1 MNNLLKTLSGGNLQ
15 SDGRANEVAHKVIAQ
30 PQLLNQLIEGLSE
43 FDDVIRARTAHVLE
57 RICRTHSEMLLGLL
71 PQFIELAV
79 RDEVPMVK
87 WHLAMIFG
95 NLTVSDDTIDVIIS
109 TLFRMLK
116 DKSAFVKGWSI
127 VSLTILGR
135 KKRAWRGRIIGKIKP
150 LQDDESIAV
159 RSKVMKAVT
168 VLENDNEPIP
178 TGWAKARDSS
188 CL

>member
-1 MNNLLKTLSGGNLQ
+1 MNNLLKKLAGGNLQ
-15 SDGRANEVAHKVIAQ
+15 SDGRANEVAGIIIGQ
-30 PQLLNQLIEGLSE
+30 PELLNQLAEGLFESH
-43 FDDVIRARTAHVLE
+43 DVIRARTAHALE
-57 RICRTHSEMLLGLL
+57 RISRTHPEMLLGLL

-79 RDEVPMVK
+79 GDEVPMVK

-95 NLTVSDDTIDVIIS
+95 NLTISDDTIDVIIS

-116 DKSAFVKGWSI
+116 DRSAFVKGWSI

-135 KKRAWRGRIIGKIKP
+135 KNRTSRGRIIGKIKP
-150 LQDDESIAV
+150 LQDDDSIAI
-159 RSKVMKAVT
+159 RSKVMKAVK

-178 TGWAKARDSS
+178 AGWAKARDRN